1 MQVFAELRH
10 LPDKV
15 NEAELVSPT
24 LIFIGHVVA
33 LSPSWMHV
41 AMGEH
46 ENPVAP
52 GYSKMLWFMLGLHRK
67 PYTAKVI
74 NPKVLK
80 VKTLKA

>member
-15 NEAELVSPT
+15 TEAELVSPT

-33 LSPSWMHV
+33 LSPSWMHDV

-52 GYSKMLWFMLGLHRK
+52 GCSKMS
-67 PYTAKVI
+67 
-74 NPKVLK
+74 
-80 VKTLKA
+80 